1 MAPAALVTA
10 EAAVEMS
17 CSVSRGWYDV
27 CLLWGGGSTGTPMK
41 TAADAVKAPVEMA
54 AVLAMA
60 PVAMV
65 APVNMVMVAPAP
77 VAMAAA
83 AGAPV
88 TMVTTVHVETV
99 ADSAEAPVEKAAAA
113 PVETEVAV
121 DVDKAEGRAYC
132 LELTLPPSSHL
143 SACLCHPVHLVHHL

>member
-1 MAPAALVTA
+1 
-10 EAAVEMS
+10 
-17 CSVSRGWYDV
+17 
-27 CLLWGGGSTGTPMK
+27 MK
-41 TAADAVKAPVEMA
+41 TAAAADAVKAPVETA
-54 AVLAMA
+54 GVLLAMA

-65 APVNMVMVAPAP
+65 APVNVVMVAPAP

-88 TMVTTVHVETV
+88 TMVASVHVDVETV
-99 ADSAEAPVEKAAAA
+99 ADAAEAPVEKAAAA
-113 PVETEVAV
+113 PVETTEVAAPV
-121 DVDKAEGRAYC
+121 LDRAEGRAYC

>member
-1 MAPAALVTA
+1 
-10 EAAVEMS
+10 
-17 CSVSRGWYDV
+17 
-27 CLLWGGGSTGTPMK
+27 
-41 TAADAVKAPVEMA
+41 
-54 AVLAMA
+54 
-60 PVAMV
+60 
-65 APVNMVMVAPAP
+65 

-88 TMVTTVHVETV
+88 AMAASVHVET
-99 ADSAEAPVEKAAAA
+99 ASDTAEAPVEKVAAA

-121 DVDKAEGRAYC
+121 AVAVDKAEGRAYC